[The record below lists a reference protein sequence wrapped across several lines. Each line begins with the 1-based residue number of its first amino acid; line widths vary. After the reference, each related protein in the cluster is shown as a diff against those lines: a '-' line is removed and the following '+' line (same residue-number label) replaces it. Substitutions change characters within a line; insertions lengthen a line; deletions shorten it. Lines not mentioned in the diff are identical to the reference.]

1 MIAIAAICNLTLGGI
16 AGAVCFAVGLCAIC
30 QYKFQLFTGW
40 CGKFWSYKNKRRF
53 TKKMAVMWLLN
64 YLGAWGLAKLVSL
77 TPVGL
82 NIQYA
87 ATLVIAKYVDYDW
100 WQLLLLSIPCGLLVY
115 LGVTSAQ
122 EHRPLLVL
130 CVIAF
135 VIGGFP
141 HCIATMA
148 YLGLAYLGQDKIL
161 IAHTYFDTLLLIT
174 VGNIIG
180 SWIGYFSTAQFRAD
194 HMAKNH

>member
-16 AGAVCFAVGLCAIC
+16 AGAVCFAVGLCVIC

-40 CGKFWSYKNKRRF
+40 CGKFWSYKDKRRF

-122 EHRPLLVL
+122 EHRPLLIL

-148 YLGLAYLGQDKIL
+148 YLGLGKGICAN
-161 IAHTYFDTLLLIT
+161 AHLYTLSLIT

-180 SWIGYFSTAQFRAD
+180 SWIGYFSTAWFRAD
-194 HMAKNH
+194 RATKNH

>member
-40 CGKFWSYKNKRRF
+40 CGKFWSYENKWRF

-64 YLGAWGLAKLVSL
+64 YLGAWGLAELVSL

-87 ATLVIAKYVDYDW
+87 ATLVIAKYVNYDW

-122 EHRPLLVL
+122 EHRPLLIL

-148 YLGLAYLGQDKIL
+148 YLGLGKRICAF
-161 IAHTYFDTLLLIT
+161 AHLYTLSFIT

-194 HMAKNH
+194 RATKNY

>member
-1 MIAIAAICNLTLGGI
+1 MIAIAAICNLTLGGM

-30 QYKFQLFTGW
+30 QYKFQLFTGQT
-40 CGKFWSYKNKRRF
+40 GKLWEQRRKMRF
-53 TKKMAVMWLLN
+53 AKKLGIMWLVN
-64 YLGAWGLAKLVSL
+64 YIGAWGLAKLVSF
-77 TPVGL
+77 TSVGK

-87 ATLVIAKYVDYDW
+87 ATLIVAKYIGYEW

-122 EHRPLLVL
+122 VNRPLLIL

-148 YLGLAYLGQDKIL
+148 YLGLGKGICAN
-161 IAHTYFDTLLLIT
+161 AHLYTLSLIT

-194 HMAKNH
+194 RATKNH

>member
-40 CGKFWSYKNKRRF
+40 CGKFWSYENKRRF

-87 ATLVIAKYVDYDW
+87 ATLVIAKYVNYDW

-122 EHRPLLVL
+122 EHRPLLIL

-148 YLGLAYLGQDKIL
+148 YLGLGKGICAF
-161 IAHTYFDTLLLIT
+161 AHLYTLSFIT
-174 VGNIIG
+174 IGNIIG
-180 SWIGYFSTAQFRAD
+180 SWIGYFSTSQFRAD
-194 HMAKNH
+194 QVSKGH

>member
-40 CGKFWSYKNKRRF
+40 CGKFWSYENKWRF

-64 YLGAWGLAKLVSL
+64 YLGAWGLAELVSL

-87 ATLVIAKYVDYDW
+87 ATLVIAKYVNYDW

-122 EHRPLLVL
+122 EHRPLLIL

-148 YLGLAYLGQDKIL
+148 YLGLGKRICAFAYL
-161 IAHTYFDTLLLIT
+161 YTLLFIT

-194 HMAKNH
+194 RATKNH

>member
-16 AGAVCFAVGLCAIC
+16 AGAVCFAVGLCVIC

-40 CGKFWSYKNKRRF
+40 CGKFWSYKDKRRF

>member
-40 CGKFWSYKNKRRF
+40 CGKFWSYKDKRRF

-77 TPVGL
+77 TPIGL

-87 ATLVIAKYVDYDW
+87 ATLVIAKYIEYDW

-122 EHRPLLVL
+122 EHKLLLVL

-148 YLGLAYLGQDKIL
+148 YLGLGKGICAN
-161 IAHTYFDTLLLIT
+161 AHLYTLSLIT

-194 HMAKNH
+194 RVTKNH

>member
-40 CGKFWSYKNKRRF
+40 CGKFWSYKDKRRF

-77 TPVGL
+77 TPIGL

-87 ATLVIAKYVDYDW
+87 ATLVIAKYVEYDW

-122 EHRPLLVL
+122 EHKLLLVL

-148 YLGLAYLGQDKIL
+148 YLGLGKGICAN
-161 IAHTYFDTLLLIT
+161 AHLYTLSLIT

-180 SWIGYFSTAQFRAD
+180 SWIGYFSIAQFRAD
-194 HMAKNH
+194 RAAKNH